1 MSQTEEPEEKVDI
14 SKESQMKLSP
24 LLEPSFDGSI
34 NGGTHSMKNNTID
47 NVPPSRPSGSSE
59 AQKSNELLFR
69 EGVKLG
75 DIIEIKAPS
84 NDLLNDNTFF
94 IDYIDERRLAII
106 DVATLETAYLNLD
119 KGTLTDESI
128 HEIILLSRAEEAGYA
143 RQNKL
148 VPGTWIELH
157 IGGDVST
164 IITGEITGLEED
176 QIEITTVPEMDTIF
190 IDFEYKGLPETI
202 PIKKIIIRD
211 KPAAYASIDSLG
223 TLPPE
228 EIPKESSSSEPRVE
242 YLDTGEM
249 ILHVEEDAAE
259 EDNIIDLLRAEVA
272 KSKQVIFGEDLE
284 AIEQMVELPENQ
296 RRYGVDLQTSSLL
309 DELLSTIPANKRT
322 QSVMTKIHTLIA
334 HYRELR
340 QQFSIFDENGD
351 VRQIKRNSPLH
362 KPLIQQIEN
371 QTTKIDWIL
380 PVSSI
385 QKKVYLTEEERDKES
400 EREFIPLDFDET
412 VQEEENI
419 KKTTYYNDR
428 TLADESKYYKLY
440 QQLADFMKPFENPL
454 DHPGYLS
461 KKAVSTQLE
470 AIVDN
475 YDDFYSSV
483 LHQSDVVK
491 RRYVIQKYDLGL
503 PKRTYTRQDYI
514 ETTALTPSDEI
525 YTKSVVVLPE
535 PVVHWS
541 RVRLPET
548 SILEK
553 ANIHRSPLLLFRL
566 FQKNKDIMPFVIDD
580 LEKDYY
586 PIDIEDG
593 QKKDKPPSA
602 FLQDEFLASMRH
614 YTLSDSLMRGQ
625 KDDRFE
631 KFLQAM
637 IPRTRKLIQ
646 LMRKYIKEKLSFVS
660 VVQSLEPFAIYPK
673 DISFKQYQEIRW
685 FLIDQIKSK
694 KEHLESSRKEY
705 GFITTHKF
713 TTADRTLSLLDYWGE
728 RPEFVDQFIDGY
740 QLPSRELLKKYFT
753 TGEIINQCI
762 SLDGGV
768 LMTLL
773 IQNLM
778 TALQMPR
785 SLAELLKDDPM
796 DPMNPTEKIKAAD
809 CHRRV
814 LAKKY
819 STTAE
824 LQKDNGK
831 ETFFDKELDETPYDL
846 LQKYKEQKGAMLP
859 DVFQRFLIESL
870 IQKHDA
876 PKDKADEMARNMIRG
891 KKSVKDGEFAVVVL
905 QPEIEGESIEERRDD
920 LPTKSVFYE
929 RKSDVWVHHKDMDE
943 EAFIDTQYLFCNIK
957 PGCLTE
963 KRAGE
968 CSSEEEV
975 AARMRQIAQKKIKS
989 EFDTRYELASEDT
1002 KTYIKNQLAKQLG
1015 YIQRWIR
1022 VQTIQRERFNNI
1034 AYQIGLEA
1042 VHSADTIFSPHLALR
1057 DLILGQTDF
1066 VKKQQDIVRLY
1077 DSFCREPMEL
1087 LTEDKGWKYCR
1098 TTNTKLLPAFLYDLA
1113 LTYVRGGDYALKLE
1127 EMCHTH
1133 GLMSDNGD
1141 AIVDKYSGLT
1151 IRAIDFAE
1159 EDGFDDAG
1167 FKITTHA
1174 FLQKGEVE
1182 KAVENLIDL
1191 YSTQEKQVCEGERAQ
1206 MVCRLLEGMS
1216 TQLGHPLTNVSDT
1229 CVRITIHLC
1238 DQLIDS
1244 EEKYNKEAKRAEE
1257 KKGIKLPPY
1266 KKRSQQLTILI
1277 TAAVLFMTIQ
1287 TEIPSFTTKKVMP
1300 GCVQSFRGYPLS
1312 GEENLS
1318 GLQYMACVLSK
1329 MEKKMEPW
1337 NAIERMTVAIL
1348 QEQLKKIATVALK
1361 QSEMDDRYL
1370 KKREFL
1376 LLNEIDEIPE
1386 EHSVQRWGHFLPPL
1400 SSISLSATTVAPD
1413 FKESILSA
1421 MRKGSK
1427 HQHVDELALQS
1438 KIGQFGFSI
1447 ISAIQKIVLKKELL
1461 LSSASTGTP
1470 FLQNVCCSEKERVPL
1485 LYFAEE
1491 DPEIL
1496 RWAKSAKALGTLR
1509 STITAFSKAAFLFD
1523 PRGRL
1528 WEYPAITSEIT
1539 ESNLYEAFIHYCQL
1553 SRGAVPHK
1561 FRAFMT
1567 DAPSGFP
1574 AKASLDEQIAFLK
1587 RHDKRFT
1594 PAQLSELLQIVHKEN
1609 IVHMEKPAPYH
1620 RSEILKDLMNLF
1632 DQHASPVIDKDVRE
1646 HIQEVLNR
1654 YDKTKLVSVSKDK
1667 EDDADTIKPEPE
1679 KQKIAALKAL
1689 KNTLAETIRD
1699 QFKPSILAFFRKYGK
1714 VAPLEMTRL
1723 TQFMDTFVSS
1733 WATPNLYQTA
1743 NFVKNTIY
1751 EMTSVFPQ
1759 ILITNATN
1767 VSRVHKYWGLAE
1779 VDSTRIYRSIKGYY
1793 EPLGEFR
1800 QDPVLTRLLLHIQ
1813 PKFVDLRLFFE
1824 NLPIQ
1829 EAIQVGGRDYYSF
1842 FDRETVQL
1850 LLEYI
1855 FLSVL
1860 HEYII
1865 ATNER
1870 DLLQLD
1876 QVEKKRTN
1884 RKRISEGAE
1893 PTLSAEFPN
1902 LDEEYKE
1909 VYGDMLEIQ
1918 IQAGNRDEL
1927 KTRVAKMLLSFISI
1941 TKKNKAELDISYDNI
1956 AAAIRKRKEKEKN
1969 RIVEKFKNMSEDE
1982 RKVEDM
1988 KKRLKMDEWN
1998 VGTQRGI
2005 FKYDQA
2011 TSYREVMEQ
2020 KTEEALEVEKHGIRA
2035 ADFVAI
2041 HSTDGDEPVRE
2052 MVEADELEEP
2062 EADADTGI
2070 QTLKKGFDDGRFYS
2084 DDESDDDF
2092 GDD

>member
-1 MSQTEEPEEKVDI
+1 MSKSEEPEEKIDI
-14 SKESQMKLSP
+14 SKDSQMKL
-24 LLEPSFDGSI
+24 
-34 NGGTHSMKNNTID
+34 
-47 NVPPSRPSGSSE
+47 
-59 AQKSNELLFR
+59 
-69 EGVKLG
+69 KLG

-84 NDLLNDNTFF
+84 NDLLNNNTFF

-106 DVATLETAYLNLD
+106 DVATLETAYLNMEN
-119 KGTLTDESI
+119 GSLTDESI
-128 HEIILLSRAEEAGYA
+128 HEIFLLSRAEEAGYA

-176 QIEITTVPEMDTIF
+176 QIQITTVPEMDTIF
-190 IDFEYKGLPETI
+190 IDFEYKGLPQTI

-211 KPAAYASIDSLG
+211 KPTAYASIDSLS
-223 TLPPE
+223 TLPE
-228 EIPKESSSSEPRVE
+228 EKGDVSTEPSVE

-249 ILHVEEDAAE
+249 LLHVEEDAAE
-259 EDNIIDLLRAEVA
+259 EDNIIELLRAEVA
-272 KSKQVIFGEDLE
+272 KSKQVIFGEDLD

-322 QSVMTKIHTLIA
+322 QSIMTKIHTLIS

-340 QQFSIFDENGD
+340 QQFSIFDDNGD
-351 VRQIKRNSPLH
+351 VRQMKRNNPLH
-362 KPLIQQIEN
+362 KPLVEKIEN
-371 QTTKIDWIL
+371 QSTKIDWIL

-385 QKKVYLTEEERDKES
+385 QKRLYLTEEENDKEPDG
-400 EREFIPLDFDET
+400 EIITLDFGET
-412 VQEEENI
+412 LQQEEDI
-419 KKTTYYNDR
+419 KKTTYFNDR

-461 KKAVSTQLE
+461 KKVVSAQLE

-483 LHQSDVVK
+483 LHKSDVVK

-503 PKRTYTRQDYI
+503 PKRAQTREGNI
-514 ETTALTPSDEI
+514 ETTALTPADDM

-535 PVVHWS
+535 PFVHWS

-553 ANIHRSPLLLFRL
+553 ANLHRLPLLLFRI

-586 PIDIEDG
+586 PIDNE
-593 QKKDKPPSA
+593 KDKAIPDASLDDA
-602 FLQDEFLASMRH
+602 SLDDFLASMRH
-614 YTLSDSLMRGQ
+614 YTLSDSLMRGN

-660 VVQSLEPFAIYPK
+660 VVQSLEPFAIYPV

-685 FLIDQIKSK
+685 FLIEQIKSK
-694 KEHLESSRKEY
+694 KEHLETSRKEY
-705 GFITTHKF
+705 GIITTHKF
-713 TTADRTLSLLDYWGE
+713 TSIDRKLSLLDYWSE

-778 TALQMPR
+778 SALQMPR

-796 DPMNPTEKIKAAD
+796 DPMNPQEKIKATD

-831 ETFFDKELDETPYDL
+831 EVFFDKELDETPYDI
-846 LQKYKEQKGAMLP
+846 LQKYKEQKGAMMP
-859 DVFQRFLIESL
+859 DVFERFLVESL

-876 PKDKADEMARNMIRG
+876 SKEKAEEMARHMIRG
-891 KKSVKDGEFAVVVL
+891 KKPVKEGEFAVVIL
-905 QPEIEGESIEERRDD
+905 QPEIEGESIEERRKERDD
-920 LPTKSVFYE
+920 LPTKSIFYE

-943 EAFIDTQYLFCNIK
+943 EAFIDTQSLFCNAK
-957 PGCLTE
+957 PGCFTE
-963 KRAGE
+963 KKAGE

-1002 KTYIKNQLAKQLG
+1002 KTYIKNQLNNQLG

-1022 VQTIQRERFNNI
+1022 VQTIQRERVNNI

-1042 VHSADTIFSPHLALR
+1042 VHSIDAIVSPHLALR
-1057 DLILGQTDF
+1057 DMIIGQTDF

-1113 LTYVRGGDYALKLE
+1113 LTYIRGGDYALKLE

-1133 GLMSDNGD
+1133 GLMSDSGD
-1141 AIVDKYSGLT
+1141 AIVDKFSGLT

-1167 FKITTHA
+1167 FKVSTHA
-1174 FLQKGEVE
+1174 FLQKGEIE

-1206 MVCRLLEGMS
+1206 MVCNLLDGMS
-1216 TQLGHPLTNVSDT
+1216 KQLGHPLTAIRDT
-1229 CVRITIHLC
+1229 CVRMTINLC

-1244 EEKYNKEAKRAEE
+1244 EEKYNKEAKKAEE

-1266 KKRSQQLTILI
+1266 KKRSQQLTVLI
-1277 TAAVLFMTIQ
+1277 TATILFMTIQ
-1287 TEIPSFTTKKVMP
+1287 TEIPSFITKKVMP

-1337 NAIERMTVAIL
+1337 NALEKMTVAIL
-1348 QEQLKKIATVALK
+1348 QEQMKRISTTALK
-1361 QSEMDDRYL
+1361 QGEMDERYL
-1370 KKREFL
+1370 RKREFL
-1376 LLNEIDEIPE
+1376 ILNEMDEIPE
-1386 EHSVQRWGHFLPPL
+1386 EHSVKRWRHFLPPL

-1438 KIGQFGFSI
+1438 KIAQFGFSI
-1447 ISAIQKIVLKKELL
+1447 ISAIQKIVLNKDLL

-1496 RWAKSAKALGTLR
+1496 KWAKSAKALGTLR
-1509 STITAFSKAAFLFD
+1509 ATIRAFSKPAFLFD
-1523 PRGRL
+1523 PRGRS
-1528 WEYPAITSEIT
+1528 WEYPIVSSEIT
-1539 ESNLYEAFIHYCQL
+1539 ETNLFDTFIHYCQL
-1553 SRGAVPHK
+1553 SKGAVPHK
-1561 FRAFMT
+1561 FHAFFT
-1567 DAPSGFP
+1567 DVPSGFP

-1609 IVHMEKPAPYH
+1609 IVHIDKPALYH
-1620 RSEILKDLMNLF
+1620 RSEILKDLINLF
-1632 DQHASPVIDKDVRE
+1632 DHNESPVIDRDVRE
-1646 HIQEVLNR
+1646 HIQEVLNK
-1654 YDKTKLVSVSKDK
+1654 YDKTKLVSVSN
-1667 EDDADTIKPEPE
+1667 EDEEEDKPEPE

-1699 QFKPSILAFFRKYGK
+1699 QFKPSVLAFFKKYGK
-1714 VAPLEMTRL
+1714 VSPLEMTRL

-1733 WATPNLYQTA
+1733 WATPDLYQTA

-1759 ILITNATN
+1759 VLITNQTN
-1767 VSRVHKYWGLAE
+1767 VSRVHKYWALAE
-1779 VDSTRIYRSIKGYY
+1779 VDANRIYRSIKGYY

-1829 EAIQVGGRDYYSF
+1829 EAIQVNGRDYYSF
-1842 FDRETVQL
+1842 FDKDTVKL
-1850 LLEYI
+1850 LLDYI

-1865 ATNER
+1865 ATDER

-1876 QVEKKRTN
+1876 QLEKKRTN
-1884 RKRISEGAE
+1884 RKRIAENGE
-1893 PTLSAEFPN
+1893 PTLSAEFPR
-1902 LDEEYKE
+1902 LDEEYEE
-1909 VYGDMLEIQ
+1909 VYDDMLEIQ

-1927 KTRVAKMLLSFISI
+1927 KTRVAKMLLAFISI
-1941 TKKNKAELDISYDNI
+1941 TKKNKAEIDISYENI

-2005 FKYDQA
+2005 FKYDRA
-2011 TSYREVMEQ
+2011 TSSREVMEQ
-2020 KTEEALEVEKHGIRA
+2020 KTEEALEIEKHGIRA

-2041 HSTDGDEPVRE
+2041 HATEEDEPVRE
-2052 MVEADELEEP
+2052 MLEEDQLDEP

-2070 QTLKKGFDDGRFYS
+2070 QTLKNGFDDGRFYS
-2084 DDESDDDF
+2084 DDDSDDGFNDN
-2092 GDD
+2092 

>member
-1 MSQTEEPEEKVDI
+1 MSQPEELEQKVDI
-14 SKESQMKLSP
+14 TKDSQLKL
-24 LLEPSFDGSI
+24 
-34 NGGTHSMKNNTID
+34 
-47 NVPPSRPSGSSE
+47 
-59 AQKSNELLFR
+59 
-69 EGVKLG
+69 KLG
-75 DIIEIKAPS
+75 DIIEIRSPS

-94 IDYIDERRLAII
+94 IDYIDERKLAII
-106 DVATLETAYLNLD
+106 DVATLETAYLNLAN
-119 KGTLTDESI
+119 GFLTDESI
-128 HEIILLSRAEEAGYA
+128 QEIFLLSRAEEAGYA

-176 QIEITTVPEMDTIF
+176 QIEIRTVPELDTIF

-202 PIKKIIIRD
+202 PIKKIVIRD

-223 TLPPE
+223 TLPE
-228 EIPKESSSSEPRVE
+228 EQIPKEGPSSEPSVE
-242 YLDTGEM
+242 YLDSGEM
-249 ILHVEEDAAE
+249 LLHVEEDAAE
-259 EDNIIDLLRAEVA
+259 EDNIIELLRAEVA
-272 KSKQVIFGEDLE
+272 KSKEVIFGEDLE
-284 AIEQMVELPENQ
+284 AIELMVELPENQ
-296 RRYGVDLQTSSLL
+296 RRYGVNLQTSSLL

-322 QSVMTKIHTLIA
+322 QSVMSKIHTLIA

-362 KPLIQQIEN
+362 KPLIDKIE
-371 QTTKIDWIL
+371 TSKVDWIL
-380 PVSSI
+380 PVTSI
-385 QKKVYLTEEERDKES
+385 QKKIYLTEEELDKES
-400 EREFIPLDFDET
+400 EQEVTTLNFSEVL
-412 VQEEENI
+412 QEEENL

-440 QQLADFMKPFENPL
+440 QQLADFMKPFDNPL

-461 KKAVSTQLE
+461 KKAVTSQLE

-503 PKRTYTRQDYI
+503 PKRTLARNNEI
-514 ETTALTPSDEI
+514 ETTALTAPDDM
-525 YTKSVVVLPE
+525 YTKSVIVLPE

-541 RVRLPET
+541 RVRLPDT

-553 ANIHRSPLLLFRL
+553 ANLHKSSLVLFRL

-586 PIDIEDG
+586 PIEHEDG
-593 QKKDKPPSA
+593 KKGEKPPLEDD
-602 FLQDEFLASMRH
+602 FLNSMRH
-614 YTLSDSLMRGQ
+614 YTLSDSLMRGEQ
-625 KDDRFE
+625 DDRFE

-646 LMRKYIKEKLSFVS
+646 LMRKYIVGRLSFVS
-660 VVQSLEPFAIYPK
+660 VVQSLEPFAVYPA

-685 FLIDQIKSK
+685 FLIDQIKVK
-694 KEHLESSRKEY
+694 KEHLETSRKEY
-705 GFITTHKF
+705 GVFTTHRF
-713 TTADRTLSLLDYWGE
+713 RSADRKLPLLDIWNE

-740 QLPSRELLKKYFT
+740 QLPSQEVLKKYFT
-753 TGEIINQCI
+753 TCEIIQKCI
-762 SLDGGV
+762 DLDGGV

-773 IQNLM
+773 LHNLM
-778 TALQMPR
+778 SALQMPR

-796 DPMNPTEKIKAAD
+796 DPMNPEEKIKAAD

-814 LAKKY
+814 LSKKY
-819 STTAE
+819 STTGE

-831 ETFFDKELDETPYDL
+831 EVFFDKELDDTPYDL
-846 LQKYKEQKGAMLP
+846 LQKYKDQKGSMLP
-859 DVFQRFLIESL
+859 DVFHRFLVESL
-870 IQKHDA
+870 IQKHDS
-876 PKDKADEMARNMIRG
+876 PKEKADEIARNMIRG
-891 KKSVKDGEFAVVVL
+891 KKPVKEGEFAVVVL
-905 QPEIEGESIEERRDD
+905 QPEIEGETIEERRKERDD
-920 LPTKSVFYE
+920 LPTKSIFYE
-929 RKSDVWVHHKDMDE
+929 RRSDVWVHHKDMDE
-943 EAFIDTQYLFCNIK
+943 EAFIDTQLLFCNAK
-957 PGCLTE
+957 PGCITE
-963 KRAGE
+963 KKVGE

-975 AARMRQIAQKKIKS
+975 AARMRQIAQKRIKA

-1022 VQTIQRERFNNI
+1022 VQTIRRERVNNI

-1042 VHSADTIFSPHLALR
+1042 VHSTDAIVSPHQGLR

-1077 DSFCREPMEL
+1077 DSFCREPMDL
-1087 LTEDKGWKYCR
+1087 LSEDKGWKYCR
-1098 TTNTKLLPAFLYDLA
+1098 ITNTKLLPAFLYDLA
-1113 LTYVRGGDYALKLE
+1113 LTYVRGGDYSLKLE
-1127 EMCHTH
+1127 ELCHTH

-1141 AIVDKYSGLT
+1141 AIVDKFSGLT

-1159 EDGFDDAG
+1159 EDGYDDAG
-1167 FKITTHA
+1167 FKISTHA
-1174 FLQKGEVE
+1174 FIQKGEVE
-1182 KAVENLIDL
+1182 KAVESLLDL

-1206 MVCRLLEGMS
+1206 MICNLLEGMS
-1216 TQLGHPLTNVSDT
+1216 KQLGHPLTTVRDT
-1229 CVRITIHLC
+1229 CVRMTINLC
-1238 DQLIDS
+1238 DQLIES
-1244 EEKYNKEAKRAEE
+1244 EEKYNKEAKKAEE

-1266 KKRSQQLTILI
+1266 KKRSQQLTVLI
-1277 TAAVLFMTIQ
+1277 TATVLFMTIQ
-1287 TEIPSFTTKKVMP
+1287 TEIPSFITKKVMP

-1312 GEENLS
+1312 GEENVS
-1318 GLQYMACVLSK
+1318 GIQYMACVLSK

-1337 NAIERMTVAIL
+1337 NALEKMSVAML
-1348 QEQLKKIATVALK
+1348 QEQMKRITTLALK
-1361 QSEMDDRYL
+1361 QAEMDERYL
-1370 KKREFL
+1370 RKREFL
-1376 LLNEIDEIPE
+1376 ILNEVDEIPE
-1386 EHSVQRWGHFLPPL
+1386 EHSVKRWGHFLPPL
-1400 SSISLSATTVAPD
+1400 VPISLSATTVAPD
-1413 FKESILSA
+1413 FKDSILSA

-1427 HQHVDELALQS
+1427 HQHTDELALQS
-1438 KIGQFGFSI
+1438 KIAQFGFSI
-1447 ISAIQKIVLKKELL
+1447 ISSIQKIVLNKELL

-1491 DPEIL
+1491 DPEVL
-1496 RWAKSAKALGTLR
+1496 KWAKAAKALGTLR
-1509 STITAFSKAAFLFD
+1509 STIRSFSKAAFLFD

-1528 WEYPAITSEIT
+1528 WEYPPISSEIT
-1539 ESNLYEAFIHYCQL
+1539 ESNLYDAFIHYCQL
-1553 SRGAVPHK
+1553 TRGAVPHK
-1561 FRAFMT
+1561 FRAFFT
-1567 DAPSGFP
+1567 DVPAGFP

-1609 IVHMEKPAPYH
+1609 IIHMEKPAPYH
-1620 RSEILKDLMNLF
+1620 RSEVLKDLMNLF
-1632 DQHASPVIDKDVRE
+1632 DHHESPVIDRDVRE
-1646 HIQEVLNR
+1646 HIQEVLDR
-1654 YDKTKLVSVSKDK
+1654 YDKTKLVSVSK
-1667 EDDADTIKPEPE
+1667 EDDDPENVKPEPE
-1679 KQKIAALKAL
+1679 KQKVAALKAL

-1699 QFKPSILAFFRKYGK
+1699 QFKPSVLAFFRKYGK

-1733 WATPNLYQTA
+1733 WATPDLYQIA

-1759 ILITNATN
+1759 VLITNQTN

-1779 VDSTRIYRSIKGYY
+1779 VDATRIYRSIKGYY

-1800 QDPVLTRLLLHIQ
+1800 QDPVLIRLLLHIQ

-1842 FDRETVQL
+1842 FDKDTVKL

-1865 ATNER
+1865 ATDER
-1870 DLLQLD
+1870 ELLQLD

-1884 RKRISEGAE
+1884 RKRIAENGE
-1893 PTLSAEFPN
+1893 PTLSAEFPE
-1902 LDEEYKE
+1902 LEEEYE
-1909 VYGDMLEIQ
+1909 QVYGDMLEIQ

-1941 TKKNKAELDISYDNI
+1941 TRKNKEEIDISYENI
-1956 AAAIRKRKEKEKN
+1956 ATAIRKRKEKEKN
-1969 RIVEKFKNMSEDE
+1969 RIIEKFKNMSEDE
-1982 RKVEDM
+1982 RKIEDM

-2011 TSYREVMEQ
+2011 TSSREVMEQ
-2020 KTEEALEVEKHGIRA
+2020 KTEEALEIQKHGIRA
-2035 ADFVAI
+2035 ADFVSI
-2041 HSTDGDEPVRE
+2041 HATEEDEPVRE
-2052 MVEADELEEP
+2052 MLEVDELEEV

-2084 DDESDDDF
+2084 DDDSDDDF